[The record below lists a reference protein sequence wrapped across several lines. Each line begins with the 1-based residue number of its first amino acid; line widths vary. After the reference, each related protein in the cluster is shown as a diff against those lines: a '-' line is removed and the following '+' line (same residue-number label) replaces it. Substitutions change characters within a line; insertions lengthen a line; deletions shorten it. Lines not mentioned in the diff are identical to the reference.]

1 MSVWDSNRI
10 INKNSIFG
18 EYAVRLDRISY
29 DVCRW
34 DGTSFAYTPDSY
46 DERVCQYNFSVTHPY
61 LLQKSVTN
69 SSTIDDIK
77 ILDRFYDFAGRRLL
91 ADINFTPIQRSNSS
105 DILAKIDTIMKQYS
119 DTATILVRDAGHPLF
134 GYRKAANRELYIM
147 DATTWTIDTTLSFNR
162 GKTTIVY
169 APNATDIMIKGS
181 LDARLIL
188 LAPRATIQFINT
200 DCHVSDTIGGIYVA
214 ADFTTNSIKNQAN
227 QEQRCTGGGLVIDGM
242 LIGGIA
248 DSITALAQRRRST
261 LNNWFTTRDKDGVIF
276 DGASLRIQANPSLW
290 NDMPT
295 LMSEL
300 MEVLTVTK

>member
-1 MSVWDSNRI
+1 
-10 INKNSIFG
+10 
-18 EYAVRLDRISY
+18 
-29 DVCRW
+29 
-34 DGTSFAYTPDSY
+34 
-46 DERVCQYNFSVTHPY
+46 
-61 LLQKSVTN
+61 
-69 SSTIDDIK
+69 
-77 ILDRFYDFAGRRLL
+77 
-91 ADINFTPIQRSNSS
+91 
-105 DILAKIDTIMKQYS
+105 
-119 DTATILVRDAGHPLF
+119 
-134 GYRKAANRELYIM
+134 M